1 MSKGIKNREEFL
13 KAFGQHLK
21 QLRESKGLTSEELAF
36 RCLTEKTTISRFE
49 NGHHAPGLD
58 QLALMAKGLEMNLS
72 ELMAGFEFELR
83 VD

>member
-21 QLRESKGLTSEELAF
+21 SLREAKGLTSDELAF

-58 QLALMAKGLEMNLS
+58 QLALLAKGLDLNLS
-72 ELMAGFEFELR
+72 EFMEGFDFEIV